1 MRTRCIADLRSSTHA
16 TEFKKSPHTE
26 SLRASLAQPTTWLW
40 QGFLRRACAFSENG
54 FSPLRV
60 CFLSKFLRNLSDFSS
75 KTIRRL
81 VTAVSLMTATRLTQ
95 VYQTLKPAPLSIL
108 QDCCL
113 PQDALRRT
121 SPLAHK
127 PHPSDHGTLRSPG
140 NPRRPFQRP
149 HTTPWHPSRR
159 SPTQN
164 PAPLASPARHAPRS
178 VPASLY

>member
-1 MRTRCIADLRSSTHA
+1 MCPAKREGPAGG
-16 TEFKKSPHTE
+16 
-26 SLRASLAQPTTWLW
+26 WLW

-108 QDCCL
+108 QPGLL
-113 PQDALRRT
+113 PSARRAPANLSPHPYCKFVRTVTVFQHEISYRGFCFRSKFREMQSSGGPLFSNRISRNPCQCQTRCRSSLRRY
-121 SPLAHK
+121 S
-127 PHPSDHGTLRSPG
+127 LRRYLLVAAVLVAAG
-140 NPRRPFQRP
+140 
-149 HTTPWHPSRR
+149 
-159 SPTQN
+159 
-164 PAPLASPARHAPRS
+164 
-178 VPASLY
+178 

>member
-1 MRTRCIADLRSSTHA
+1 MDSWERFTAGRGVSKLRVVWGVSVFIA
-16 TEFKKSPHTE
+16 
-26 SLRASLAQPTTWLW
+26 LRAYTRPGNAPPSSRAGGGMAWLW

-108 QDCCL
+108 QPGLL
-113 PQDALRRT
+113 PSARRAPANL
-121 SPLAHK
+121 S
-127 PHPSDHGTLRSPG
+127 PHPYCKFVRTVTVFQHEISYRGFCFRSKF
-140 NPRRPFQRP
+140 RKM
-149 HTTPWHPSRR
+149 
-159 SPTQN
+159 
-164 PAPLASPARHAPRS
+164 
-178 VPASLY
+178 